1 MSSNSDL
8 TGARGGFSRQP
19 PTHEGL
25 QLLLQTT
32 LDAVVVMTA
41 AGTVADWNDRA
52 VSTFGWT
59 RDEVIGRPMAD
70 LIIPERYRD
79 AHHHGLKRYLQTGKA
94 VVLGQRIEVS
104 GLRKNGEE
112 FPLELSISP
121 VASEGSVL
129 FVGCLRDMTDVY
141 ALRQARAEVAR
152 VTQRMAMD
160 EMAAS
165 IVHEI
170 NQPLAAIS
178 TNAQAGLRW
187 LTRAT
192 PDIDE
197 ARAALSRVVSDGRR
211 ASGVVAGIRMMF
223 KSEGRPTTT
232 HDVNELIREVLTLVH
247 GDVENQRVSVHTEFA
262 QELPQV
268 PANPVQLRQVLVNLV
283 MNAVDAMSS
292 VANRQRVLKLK
303 TQLHQPDC
311 LITVADSGSG
321 IDPQHAQRIFDPFFT
336 TKSHGMGMGLAICRS
351 VVENHGGRLSVA
363 RNLPY
368 GTIFQVMLPIGVAAS
383 LDAQA
388 T

>member
-1 MSSNSDL
+1 MSSNSDFAG
-8 TGARGGFSRQP
+8 TGAGVSRAP
-19 PTHEGL
+19 PSHDGL
-25 QLLLQTT
+25 RLLLQTT

-41 AGTVADWNDRA
+41 AGVVADWNDRA
-52 VSTFGWT
+52 VSVFGWT
-59 RDEVIGRPMAD
+59 RDEVVGRPMAD
-70 LIIPERYRD
+70 LIIPARYRD
-79 AHHHGLKRYLQTGKA
+79 AHHNGLKRYLQTSKA
-94 VVLGQRIEVS
+94 VVLGRRIEVS
-104 GLRKNGEE
+104 GLRRNGEE

-121 VASEGSVL
+121 IASEGNVL
-129 FVGCLRDMTDVY
+129 FVGCLRDMTDIY

-165 IVHEI
+165 VVHEI

-187 LTRAT
+187 LTRET

-197 ARAALSRVVSDGRR
+197 ARAALARVVADGRR
-211 ASGVVAGIRMMF
+211 ASEVVAGIRMMF

-232 HDVNELIREVLTLVH
+232 HDVNELVREVLTLVH
-247 GDVENQRVSVHTEFA
+247 GDVENQRVSVHTELA
-262 QELPQV
+262 DELPQV

-292 VANRQRVLKLK
+292 IADRQRVLRLK

-311 LITVADSGSG
+311 LISVEDSGSG
-321 IDPQHAQRIFDPFFT
+321 IDPQNIQRIFDPFFT

-363 RNLPY
+363 RNMPY
-368 GTIFQVMLPIGVAAS
+368 GTIFQVMLPIGVPAS
-383 LDAQA
+383 VDAHA
-388 T
+388 

>member
-1 MSSNSDL
+1 
-8 TGARGGFSRQP
+8 
-19 PTHEGL
+19 
-25 QLLLQTT
+25 
-32 LDAVVVMTA
+32 
-41 AGTVADWNDRA
+41 
-52 VSTFGWT
+52 
-59 RDEVIGRPMAD
+59 MAD

-79 AHHHGLKRYLQTGKA
+79 AHQNGLKRYLRTGKA
-94 VVLGQRIEVS
+94 VVLGRRIEVS

-121 VASEGSVL
+121 IASAGNVL
-129 FVGCLRDMTDVY
+129 FVGCLRDMTDIY

-165 IVHEI
+165 VVHEI

-187 LTRAT
+187 LTRAS

-197 ARAALSRVVSDGRR
+197 ARAALTRVVADSRR
-211 ASGVVAGIRMMF
+211 ATEVVAGIRMMF

-232 HDVNELIREVLTLVH
+232 HDVNELIREVLSLVH
-247 GDVENQRVSVHTEFA
+247 GDVENQGVSVHTEFA
-262 QELPQV
+262 EALPQV
-268 PANPVQLRQVLVNLV
+268 PANPVQLCQVMVNLV

-292 VANRQRVLKLK
+292 VARPQIEDRAAS
-303 TQLHQPDC
+303 TDC
-311 LITVADSGSG
+311 LISVEDSGSG
-321 IDPQHAQRIFDPFFT
+321 IDPQNVQRIFDPFFT

-363 RNLPY
+363 RNVPY
-368 GTIFQVMLPIGVAAS
+368 GTIFQVMLPVGVAAG
-383 LDAQA
+383 LDAHA

>member
-1 MSSNSDL
+1 MSSNADFAGS
-8 TGARGGFSRQP
+8 GRSAPRP
-19 PTHEGL
+19 PPLHEGL
-25 QLLLQTT
+25 RLLLQTT

-41 AGTVADWNDRA
+41 AGTIADWNDRA
-52 VSTFGWT
+52 VSVFGWT
-59 RDEVIGRPMAD
+59 REEVVGRPMAD

-79 AHHHGLKRYLQTGKA
+79 AHQNGIKRYLQTGKA
-94 VVLGQRIEVS
+94 VVLGRRIEVS
-104 GLRKNGEE
+104 GLRRNGEE

-121 VASEGSVL
+121 IASDGNVL
-129 FVGCLRDMTDVY
+129 FVGCLRDMTDIY

-197 ARAALSRVVSDGRR
+197 ARAALARVVADGRR
-211 ASGVVAGIRMMF
+211 ASEVVAGIRMMF

-232 HDVNELIREVLTLVH
+232 HDVNELVREVLTLVR
-247 GDVENQRVSVHTEFA
+247 GDVENQRVSVSTEFA
-262 QELPQV
+262 EELPQV

-292 VANRQRVLKLK
+292 IADRQRVLRLK
-303 TQLHQPDC
+303 TELHQPDG
-311 LITVADSGSG
+311 LISVADSGSG
-321 IDPQHAQRIFDPFFT
+321 IDPQNVQRIFDPFFT

-363 RNLPY
+363 RNAPH
-368 GTIFQVMLPIGVAAS
+368 GTIFQVLLPTSVAAS
-383 LDAQA
+383 LDAHA
-388 T
+388 

>member
-1 MSSNSDL
+1 MSSSSDL
-8 TGARGGFSRQP
+8 TGTGVLSP
-19 PTHEGL
+19 SPSHDGL
-25 QLLLQTT
+25 RLLLQTT

-41 AGTVADWNDRA
+41 AGTIADWNDRA
-52 VSTFGWT
+52 VSTFGWA
-59 RDEVIGRPMAD
+59 RDEVIGRLMAD
-70 LIIPERYRD
+70 LIIPQRYRD
-79 AHHHGLKRYLQTGKA
+79 AHQAGLKRYLQTGKA
-94 VVLGQRIEVS
+94 VVLGKRIEVS

-121 VASEGSVL
+121 VASEGNVL
-129 FVGCLRDMTDVY
+129 FVGCLRDMTDIY

-187 LTRAT
+187 LTRAA

-197 ARAALSRVVSDGRR
+197 ARAALSRVVADGRR
-211 ASGVVAGIRMMF
+211 ATEVVAGIRMMF
-223 KSEGRPTTT
+223 KSDGRPTTT
-232 HDVNELIREVLTLVH
+232 HDVNELVREVLTLVH
-247 GDVENQRVSVHTEFA
+247 GDVENQRVSVHTELA
-262 QELPQV
+262 DQLPQV

-292 VANRQRVLKLK
+292 IADRQRVLRLK

-311 LITVADSGSG
+311 LITVEDSGSG
-321 IDPQHAQRIFDPFFT
+321 IDPQNVQRIFDPFFT

-351 VVENHGGRLSVA
+351 VIENHGGRLSVA

-368 GTIFQVMLPIGVAAS
+368 GTIFQVLLPIGVAAT
-383 LDAQA
+383 LDAPA

>member
-1 MSSNSDL
+1 MSSSLDL
-8 TGARGGFSRQP
+8 AGMGISSP
-19 PTHEGL
+19 SPSHDGL
-25 QLLLQTT
+25 RLLLQTT

-41 AGTVADWNDRA
+41 AGTIADWNDRA

-70 LIIPERYRD
+70 LVIPQRYRD
-79 AHHHGLKRYLQTGKA
+79 AHQAGLKRYLRTGKA
-94 VVLGQRIEVS
+94 VVLGKRIEVS

-121 VASEGSVL
+121 VETPDGLA
-129 FVGCLRDMTDVY
+129 FVGCLRDMTDIY

-170 NQPLAAIS
+170 NQPLAAIA

-197 ARAALSRVVSDGRR
+197 ARAALARVVADGRR
-211 ASGVVAGIRMMF
+211 ASEVVAGIRMMF

-262 QELPQV
+262 DELPQV

-292 VANRQRVLKLK
+292 IADRQRVLRLK

-311 LITVADSGSG
+311 LISVEDSGAG
-321 IDPQHAQRIFDPFFT
+321 IDPQNVQRIFDPFFT

-368 GTIFQVMLPIGVAAS
+368 GTIFQVMLPIGAAAT
-383 LDAQA
+383 LDARA

>member
-1 MSSNSDL
+1 MSSSSDL
-8 TGARGGFSRQP
+8 AGTGVSRP
-19 PTHEGL
+19 HPSHDGL
-25 QLLLQTT
+25 RLLLQTT

-41 AGTVADWNDRA
+41 AGMIADWNDRA

-59 RDEVIGRPMAD
+59 RDEVVGHLMAD
-70 LIIPERYRD
+70 LIIPARYRD
-79 AHHHGLKRYLQTGKA
+79 AHQNGLKRYLQTGKA
-94 VVLGQRIEVS
+94 VVMGRRIEVS

-121 VASEGSVL
+121 IASEGSVL
-129 FVGCLRDMTDVY
+129 FVGCLRDMTDIY

-170 NQPLAAIS
+170 NQPLAAIT

-197 ARAALSRVVSDGRR
+197 ARAALARVVADGRR
-211 ASGVVAGIRMMF
+211 ATEVVTGIRMVF

-232 HDVNELIREVLTLVH
+232 HDVNELVREVLTLVRS
-247 GDVENQRVSVHTEFA
+247 DVENQRVSVSTELA
-262 QELPQV
+262 EALPQV

-292 VANRQRVLKLK
+292 IADRQRVLRLK
-303 TQLHQPDC
+303 TELHQPDC
-311 LITVADSGSG
+311 MISVEDSGSG
-321 IDPQHAQRIFDPFFT
+321 IDPQNVQRIFDPFFT

-368 GTIFQVMLPIGVAAS
+368 GTIFQVLLPVGVAAS
-383 LDAQA
+383 LDARA
-388 T
+388 

>member
-8 TGARGGFSRQP
+8 AGAGPGVSRP
-19 PTHEGL
+19 PPLHDGL
-25 QLLLQTT
+25 RLLLQTT

-41 AGTVADWNDRA
+41 AGTIADWNDRA
-52 VSTFGWT
+52 ITVFGWT
-59 RDEVIGRPMAD
+59 REEAVGRLMSD
-70 LIIPERYRD
+70 LIIPQRYRE
-79 AHHHGLKRYLQTGKA
+79 AHQHGLKRYLQTGKA
-94 VVLGQRIEVS
+94 VVLGRRIEVS

-121 VASEGSVL
+121 VASEGRVL
-129 FVGCLRDMTDVY
+129 FVGCLRDMTDIY
-141 ALRQARAEVAR
+141 ALRQARAEMAR

-170 NQPLAAIS
+170 NQPLAAIA

-187 LTRAT
+187 LTRAS

-197 ARAALSRVVSDGRR
+197 ARAALSRVVADGRR
-211 ASGVVAGIRMMF
+211 ANDVIAGIRMMF
-223 KSEGRPTTT
+223 KSEGQPTST
-232 HDVNELIREVLTLVH
+232 HDVNELIREVLTLVR
-247 GDVENQRVSVHTEFA
+247 GDVENQRVSVRTELA
-262 QELPQV
+262 EELPQV
-268 PANPVQLRQVLVNLV
+268 PANPVQLRQVMVNLV

-292 VANRQRVLKLK
+292 VADRQRVLKLK
-303 TQLHQPDC
+303 TELHQPDC
-311 LITVADSGSG
+311 LITVEDSGTG
-321 IDPQHAQRIFDPFFT
+321 IDPQHVQRIFDPFFT

-363 RNLPY
+363 LNRPH
-368 GTIFQVMLPIGVAAS
+368 GSIFQVALPIGVAAS
-383 LDAQA
+383 LDAPA

>member
-1 MSSNSDL
+1 MSSSSDL
-8 TGARGGFSRQP
+8 AGMGASRP
-19 PTHEGL
+19 SPSHDGL
-25 QLLLQTT
+25 RLLLQTT

-41 AGTVADWNDRA
+41 AGTIADWNDRA

-79 AHHHGLKRYLQTGKA
+79 AHQSGLKRYLRTGKA
-94 VVLGQRIEVS
+94 VVLGRRIEVS

-121 VASEGSVL
+121 IASEGSVL
-129 FVGCLRDMTDVY
+129 FVGCLRDMTDIY

-160 EMAAS
+160 EMSAS

-170 NQPLAAIS
+170 NQPLAAIA

-187 LTRAT
+187 LTRAS

-197 ARAALSRVVSDGRR
+197 ARAALGRVVADGRR
-211 ASGVVAGIRMMF
+211 ATEVVAGIRMMF
-223 KSEGRPTTT
+223 KSEGRPTTS

-262 QELPQV
+262 QALPQV

-292 VANRQRVLKLK
+292 VANRQRVLRLK
-303 TQLHQPDC
+303 TELHQPDC
-311 LITVADSGSG
+311 LISVEDSGSG
-321 IDPQHAQRIFDPFFT
+321 IDPQNIQRIFDPFFT

-363 RNLPY
+363 RNVPY
-368 GTIFQVMLPIGVAAS
+368 GTIFQVMLPIGVAVS
-383 LDAQA
+383 LDASA